1 MTYTSHMKQRRG
13 EQTRA
18 RIAAAA
24 LEILR
29 ERGSAGLTMRRV
41 AVRTG
46 LALSNVQYHY
56 GSREALLVGLT
67 DHHLAL
73 CRDAL
78 VRGVERAGPVTLR
91 AVLEVSLCDAEALA
105 SASAFREL
113 FALARTEPKVHERLV
128 AHYQQGFSDMIGL
141 LAQTWPSSPEDALAE
156 VATILLTSLE
166 GSYLLADVTPVTGR
180 RLADRLEGVAVA
192 LLGS

>member
-1 MTYTSHMKQRRG
+1 MKQRRG

-24 LEILR
+24 LELLR
-29 ERGSAGLTMRRV
+29 ERGSAGLTMRQV
-41 AVRTG
+41 AVRTE

-56 GSREALLVGLT
+56 ASREALLVGLT

-78 VRGVERAGPVTLR
+78 VRGVARAGPVTLR
-91 AVLEVSLCDAEALA
+91 AVLEVSLCDPEAIA

-113 FALARTEPKVHERLV
+113 FALARTEPEVHERLV
-128 AHYQQGFSDMIGL
+128 AYYRKGFSEMIEL
-141 LAQTWPSSPEDALAE
+141 LGETWPTASRDALVE

-166 GSYLLADVTPVTGR
+166 GAYLLADVTPVAGH
-180 RLADRLEGVAVA
+180 RLAERLEAVAVA
-192 LLGS
+192 LLGG